1 MSRQLVYSI
10 ALLAGAFVIA
20 AIMIALRPVPVE
32 EERVETVPLVEVVQ
46 LASASGPIPVL
57 GSGTVQARDEVTIGA
72 EVSGR
77 LTYVHPSFR
86 QGGVVPKGATLLR
99 IDESDYINQVR
110 VAEADVA
117 AQGIAVLEAEEEVE
131 IAREELQRFAARQ
144 QSSAGE
150 SPDETRIL
158 TPRVMKNRGEGQG
171 ENPQDDAPVQG
182 DEASAAKRSLATR
195 EPQLESAKASK
206 DRAEANLSDAQ
217 IRLGR
222 TRVRAPFGGLVR
234 EESAAIGQLVQPG
247 EPLGSLVSTNAY
259 EVRVSLTAD
268 EAALV
273 PGLLNAS
280 KSRVPASVTYTY
292 GGLTY
297 RWPAFVDRANA
308 ILDSAT
314 RNIEV
319 YVRVP
324 APLTGGRLVEGKGG
338 EAQAET
344 KGSGRAPPLLLGA
357 FVNVE
362 ITGAS
367 IASYATVPADAVRPG
382 NEIWVVRGGKLAIL
396 KVRVI
401 QRSDEIAYITTP
413 TLAQGG
419 RLITSSVNAPIEGMP
434 LRVAGASAKRASEP
448 APPKPSKAP
457 EDSAE

>member
-10 ALLAGAFVIA
+10 AILFGAFVIA
-20 AIMIALRPVPVE
+20 GLLIALKPEPVE
-32 EERVETVPLVEVVQ
+32 EERVEQVPLAEVVA
-46 LASASGPIPVL
+46 LKAASGPIPVL

-86 QGGVVPKGATLLR
+86 EGGVVPKGATLLR
-99 IDESDYINQVR
+99 IDQSDYINQVR

-131 IAREELQRFAARQ
+131 IAREELQRFDARERSAQAAG
-144 QSSAGE
+144 QS
-150 SPDETRIL
+150 DTRIL
-158 TPRVMKNRGEGQG
+158 APRAMEKSAG
-171 ENPQDDAPVQG
+171 PG
-182 DEASAAKRSLATR
+182 DAAKADAAERSLATR

-217 IRLGR
+217 TRLGR

-234 EESAAIGQLVQPG
+234 EESAAVGQLVQPG
-247 EPLGSLVSTNAY
+247 EPLGSLVSTDAY

-268 EAALV
+268 EAALI
-273 PGLLNAS
+273 PGLLAAS
-280 KSRVPASVTYTY
+280 KARVPASVTYSY
-292 GGLTY
+292 GGQTY
-297 RWPAFVDRANA
+297 RWAAYVDRANA

-319 YVRVP
+319 FVRVP
-324 APLTGGRLVEGKGG
+324 TPLRGGRAVDEGS
-338 EAQAET
+338 ET
-344 KGSGRAPPLLLGA
+344 QAPPLLLGA

-367 IASYATVPADAVRPG
+367 LASYAAVPADAVRPG
-382 NEIWVVRGGKLAIL
+382 NEIWVIRGGKLAIL

-401 QRSDEIAYITTP
+401 QRSDEIAYIATP
-413 TLAQGG
+413 SLAKGG
-419 RLITSSVNAPIEGMP
+419 QLVTSSLSAPIEGMA
-434 LRVAGASAKRASEP
+434 LRVAGGQATKAS
-448 APPKPSKAP
+448 PKDKV
-457 EDSAE
+457 E

>member
-1 MSRQLVYSI
+1 MSRQLVYSM

-32 EERVETVPLVEVVQ
+32 EERVETVPLVEVVE

-86 QGGVVPKGATLLR
+86 EGGVVPKGATLLR

-117 AQGIAVLEAEEEVE
+117 AQGIAVLEAEGEVE
-131 IAREELQRFAARQ
+131 IAREELQRFAERQ
-144 QSSAGE
+144 RSSSQEGAGE
-150 SPDETRIL
+150 SRIL
-158 TPRVMKNRGEGQG
+158 MPRAM
-171 ENPQDDAPVQG
+171 ENPQDNPEADASIQADAPIQADG
-182 DEASAAKRSLATR
+182 ASAAKLSLATR
-195 EPQLESAKASK
+195 KPQLESAKASR

-247 EPLGSLVSTNAY
+247 EPLGSLVSTSAY

-324 APLTGGRLVEGKGG
+324 APLTGGRIVDAREG
-338 EAQAET
+338 EAR
-344 KGSGRAPPLLLGA
+344 GGGRAPPLLLGA

-382 NEIWVVRGGKLAIL
+382 NEIWVVREGQLTVL

-401 QRSDEIAYITTP
+401 QRNDEIAYITTP

-419 RLITSSVNAPIEGMP
+419 RLITSSLNAPIEGMP
-434 LRVAGASAKRASEP
+434 LRVAGAKTRVAGAKA
-448 APPKPSKAP
+448 APPPQANAP
-457 EDSAE
+457 EDSAK